1 MNKKCGCYMSDPF
14 GAPRENCSF
23 CSGSGFREVVEVD
36 SNCEFR
42 FNLASEQKL
51 NIEEYDKKLAKA
63 SAEQAAK
70 NAMEDQKNKE
80 VALLER
86 KVQDAL
92 KKAELAKIR
101 KREVQYQIDRKYFE
115 PSPRIGTLEYE
126 VVKQIYA
133 GRLFKCLNCDY
144 EANLYQDLAC
154 GNCGLKSGYSS
165 GL

>member
-23 CSGSGFREVVEVD
+23 CSGSGFREVVEAET
-36 SNCEFR
+36 NREFT
-42 FNLASEQKL
+42 FNLAREQKL
-51 NIEEYDKKLAKA
+51 NIEHYELKLAKA

-70 NAMEDQKNKE
+70 NAIADQKNIE
-80 VALLER
+80 AELLER
-86 KVQDAL
+86 KIQAAL

-115 PSPRIGTLEYE
+115 PSPSIGTPEYE
-126 VVKQIYA
+126 IVKQIYA

-154 GNCGLKSGYSS
+154 GNCGLKSGYTSA
-165 GL
+165 L